1 MTKEPSPCY
10 IIIKG
15 GLTVRKELLKGLT
28 EEQIKKIETC
38 KDSNEILKL
47 AKEEG
52 IALNDE
58 QLEAVA
64 GGCSDVGN
72 ARKCPEC
79 GADNAKLEKDYDTN
93 PGKLL
98 LQYTCKKCG
107 HKWTK

>member
-1 MTKEPSPCY
+1 M
-10 IIIKG
+10 
-15 GLTVRKELLKGLT
+15 RKELLKGLL
-28 EEQIKKIETC
+28 KKIKSC

-64 GGCSDVGN
+64 GGCSDVGD
-72 ARKCPEC
+72 ARKCPEW

-98 LQYTCKKCG
+98 LQYTCRKCG

>member
-1 MTKEPSPCY
+1 MTKEPSPVTLY
-10 IIIKG
+10 NKRRSYYEERIIK
-15 GLTVRKELLKGLT
+15 R
-28 EEQIKKIETC
+28 
-38 KDSNEILKL
+38 
-47 AKEEG
+47 
-52 IALNDE
+52 LNNE